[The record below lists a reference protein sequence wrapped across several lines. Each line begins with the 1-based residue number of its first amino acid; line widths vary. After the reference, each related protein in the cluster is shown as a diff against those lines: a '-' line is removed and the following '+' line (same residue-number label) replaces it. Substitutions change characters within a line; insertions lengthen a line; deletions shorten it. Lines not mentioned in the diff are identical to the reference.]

1 MSVSCALLATSL
13 HQWAR
18 RYIRLSQPARCSPEK
33 RARMR
38 AYFANGVDK
47 MHIPW
52 AVEGLPTLL
61 HLSLFLFFGGLVI
74 FLFNIDR
81 EVFTFVVLW
90 ICFFSMVYG
99 LITLLPLIRPDSPYN
114 TPLSIAAWFLYAIIP
129 YATFKV
135 LSSISF
141 GSYGSIRARR
151 RLRDRYRGQM
161 LGGVEKMVEERA
173 SEESSEIDVG
183 ILGWTISALGDDD
196 ALEKFFEAI
205 PGLFN
210 SKLVKHLERYFPER
224 LLITFRGAL
233 DRFMGRTLS
242 SNSVT
247 ESVKS
252 RRAIIYNDIIGMI
265 PCPYYY
271 MPDNLRSHF
280 DQAPVSIERLQSMTR
295 WFTHF
300 SRNVSDTA
308 RARVT
313 EDLPRIQKRDNR
325 WVALASDMYGL
336 SERDLQDN
344 VALGGDNVLLSTLID
359 VSRRAIH
366 SDEWGL
372 VEALTRFD
380 IRDTHPGLQHEFCK
394 LWNEFVQEARNRE
407 HYMISID
414 ILRSIRHLYIALHQ
428 GTDAAPTAFTA
439 STNSYDS
446 VFYQPLSY
454 PSCSDP
460 NHRPKSTSQIPVP
473 SSRGSPYRTWL
484 VDLPGASPH
493 HFTSGGSTVSRQVRE
508 ASIIITGP
516 PSSPP
521 SDTGDIPR
529 ASAATTPALLIHT
542 SPPPTLPGAVAAAL
556 QVIPP
561 ASLAPTLSY
570 PLDGTTQSDMVASC
584 AEPDVSKVSASTPTP
599 TLVPAS
605 KPHVLN
611 KSSASFDAGAASD
624 SNLLFHASSVVGFIP
639 APPPPSRVPPLP
651 DAEVFSLLGTR
662 HTRASLPC
670 GARRATL

>member
-1 MSVSCALLATSL
+1 
-13 HQWAR
+13 
-18 RYIRLSQPARCSPEK
+18 
-33 RARMR
+33 MR

-74 FLFNIDR
+74 FLFNIDQ

-90 ICFFSMVYG
+90 IGFFSMVYG

-114 TPLSIAAWFLYAIIP
+114 TPLSIATWFLYAIIP

-151 RLRDRYRGQM
+151 RMRDRYRGQM

-205 PGLFN
+205 PGLFS
-210 SKLVKHLERYFPER
+210 SKLVKHLERDFPER

-233 DRFMGRTLS
+233 DGFMGRTLS

-252 RRAIIYNDIIGMI
+252 RRAIIYNDVIGMI

-313 EDLPRIQKRDNR
+313 ENLSRIQKRDNR
-325 WVALASDMYGL
+325 WVALASDLYGL

-344 VALGGDNVLLSTLID
+344 VALGGDNVLLSTLIN

-380 IRDTHPGLQHEFCK
+380 IRDTLPELQHDFCK

-460 NHRPKSTSQIPVP
+460 SHRPKSTSQIPVP

-484 VDLPGASPH
+484 DLPRASPH

-508 ASIIITGP
+508 ASTIVTGP
-516 PSSPP
+516 SSSSDSMTP
-521 SDTGDIPR
+521 SDTGDDLR

-542 SPPPTLPGAVAAAL
+542 SPPPTLPDTVVAAL
-556 QVIPP
+556 QDIPL
-561 ASLAPTLSY
+561 ASLAPTSSY
-570 PLDGTTQSDMVASC
+570 PLYGTTLSDMVVSC
-584 AEPDVSKVSASTPTP
+584 AEPDVSEVLSTAASTPTP

-639 APPPPSRVPPLP
+639 TLPPPSRVPPFP
-651 DAEVFSLLGTR
+651 DVEVLSLLGTR